1 MNKREIGKRLRQ
13 LRGEIPRE
21 TIAKAVGV
29 TTTAIAMYENGNRIP
44 ARSNKNSTCPIL
56 WQVNREHIFRYKL
69 SDMFTNTAP

>member
-29 TTTAIAMYENGNRIP
+29 TTSAISMYETGSRVPRDQTKI
-44 ARSNKNSTCPIL
+44 ALAQFFGKSIES
-56 WQVNREHIFRYKL
+56 IFFDI
-69 SDMFTNTAP
+69 S

>member
-21 TIAKAVGV
+21 TVAKAVGV

-44 ARSNKNSTCPIL
+44 RDPTKIALAQFFGKSIES
-56 WQVNREHIFRYKL
+56 IFFDI
-69 SDMFTNTAP
+69 S